1 MMRLLKNFNILII
14 SFLLCVLFISCTDFK
29 NLGKE
34 FETSDNF
41 VPPPDMEFYG
51 FRRESYD
58 TNFKQL
64 DSYAT
69 NAKFYNKKKIVELYD
84 SRTYTY
90 DSNHTIAASISGQ
103 FVTINQETLF
113 TQIYTNVVA
122 KASNNTTLYTE
133 YLQWDNEAQKFKSP
147 VPIRVEQEDGSWLTG
162 SSMEGDM
169 GLEHITVYNETDEG
183 DAIGVPVAED
193 Q

>member
-1 MMRLLKNFNILII
+1 MKLLVSFNIILL
-14 SFLLCVLFISCTDFK
+14 LLCVSCTNFNDI
-29 NLGKE
+29 GKE
-34 FETSDNF
+34 FNQADDF
-41 VPPPDMEFYG
+41 VPPPEMEFYG

-64 DSYAT
+64 DSFAT
-69 NAKFYNKKKIVELYD
+69 NAKFYNKQKLVELYE

-90 DSNHTIAASISGQ
+90 DSNNTIAASVSGE
-103 FVTINQETLF
+103 FITINQETLF
-113 TQIYTNVVA
+113 TQIYTNVIV
-122 KASNNTTLYTE
+122 KASNNTKLYTE
-133 YLQWDNEAQKFKSP
+133 YLQWDNEKQQFKSP

>member
-1 MMRLLKNFNILII
+1 MKLLSSFSII
-14 SFLLCVLFISCTDFK
+14 IFLLCVSCTNFK
-29 NLGKE
+29 DLGKE
-34 FETSDNF
+34 FIQQDDF

-51 FRRESYD
+51 FRRENYD

-64 DSYAT
+64 DSFAT
-69 NAKFYNKKKIVELYD
+69 NAKFYNKTKIVELYD

-90 DSNHTIAASISGQ
+90 DSNSTIAASVSGE
-103 FVTINQETLF
+103 FITINQDTLY
-113 TQIYTNVVA
+113 TQIYTNVIV
-122 KASNNTTLYTE
+122 KSSNNTTLYTE
-133 YLQWDNEAQKFKSP
+133 YLQWDNENKLVKSP

-169 GLEHITVYNETDEG
+169 GLEHITIYNETDEG

>member
-1 MMRLLKNFNILII
+1 MKLLIYFSIL
-14 SFLLCVLFISCTDFK
+14 LLCISCTNF
-29 NLGKE
+29 NNIGKE
-34 FETSDNF
+34 FNQDDNNF

-64 DSYAT
+64 DSFAT
-69 NAKFYNKKKIVELYD
+69 NAKFYNQIKIVELYD

-90 DSNHTIAASISGQ
+90 DSNHSVAASVSGK
-103 FVTINQETLF
+103 FVTVDQNNLY
-113 TQIYTNVVA
+113 TQIYTNVVV
-122 KASNNTTLYTE
+122 KSSNNTVLYTE
-133 YLQWDNEAQKFKSP
+133 YLQWDNENKKFRSP
-147 VPIRVEQEDGSWLTG
+147 VPIRVENEDGSWLTG

-169 GLEHITVYNETDEG
+169 GLEHITIYNEIDEG
-183 DAIGVPVAED
+183 DAIGVSVED